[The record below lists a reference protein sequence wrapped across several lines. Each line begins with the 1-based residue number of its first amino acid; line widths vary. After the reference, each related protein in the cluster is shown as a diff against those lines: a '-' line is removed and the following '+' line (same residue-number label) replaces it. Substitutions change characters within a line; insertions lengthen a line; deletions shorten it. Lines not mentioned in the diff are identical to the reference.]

1 MTTNASI
8 DSSFA
13 RWARAQISAASIR
26 SAAVANAPGSILA
39 RRSCNGATSRA
50 TRSARNPIRLPAPRQ
65 ARSPAPARA
74 SNPGAA
80 VVGRGQPTLKHRLQL
95 LEASI
100 AQRLRI
106 AHETGG
112 MDPALRPDRIHRQDG
127 HIIRVLRQEN
137 RDLLIRLGHV
147 VMALVD
153 QPDQLFA
160 RLRRTVGH
168 RGFRQRGIRTLQGC
182 RAWRTELC
190 QFTSNVRNGARP
202 DAVVSPSLRKLW
214 PTQAACA

>member
-26 SAAVANAPGSILA
+26 SAAVANAPGSMLA

-50 TRSARNPIRLPAPRQ
+50 TRSARNPISPSRAPPSSVSS
-65 ARSPAPARA
+65 ARTCVEPR
-74 SNPGAA
+74 GR
-80 VVGRGQPTLKHRLQL
+80 RGQPTLKHRLQFR
-95 LEASI
+95 EASI

-106 AHETGG
+106 AHEARL
-112 MDPALRPDRIHRQDG
+112 MNPALRADGVDRKHR

-137 RDLLIRLGHV
+137 RDLLIRRRRV
-147 VMALVD
+147 VMAVVD
-153 QPDQLFA
+153 QPDQFFA